1 MYCNLNASDPIGTP
15 NERVPLDLSMIVM
28 PSSLFAQ
35 LNCIAYSAKLG
46 SAIMAL
52 LCSSARTC
60 CNSLAVL
67 AGEYAL
73 HLEP

>member
-35 LNCIAYSAKLG
+35 LNCIAYCAKLW
-46 SAIMAL
+46 SAEMEIIDFFGHF
-52 LCSSARTC
+52 S
-60 CNSLAVL
+60 
-67 AGEYAL
+67 
-73 HLEP
+73 